1 MSQCPPDRCHSQGYN
16 NSSFLLPAA
25 ADLLSRPSSPDLLSL
40 STLFH
45 HALCPWRLPHINR
58 LPCLQNS
65 SCVWSM
71 GNIGKEESS
80 EVYSLVPCQ
89 QGCWPSLHWRSQL
102 LSGFFPHTVLS
113 VSVLLLCPLGPKEV
127 TDTFTPNSMLQ
138 ILESCTI
145 SLDFCMTCLLL
156 CK

>member
-102 LSGFFPHTVLS
+102 LSGSSLCIIVMFSPGFWYLLPLLYLSALRVVMDPIITSPEILQHVLWFLYTLPI
-113 VSVLLLCPLGPKEV
+113 LL
-127 TDTFTPNSMLQ
+127 
-138 ILESCTI
+138 
-145 SLDFCMTCLLL
+145 
-156 CK
+156 